1 MNGVRIVAIAIG
13 ATIIAELQYGL
24 GMSWYA
30 SVPLT
35 AFSATWLRG
44 TSDGLSQ
51 SAAPPPANKT
61 LQITPWKESL

>member
-30 SVPLT
+30 SVPLGIFGYLVARYIGWVVT
-35 AFSATWLRG
+35 ERR
-44 TSDGLSQ
+44 
-51 SAAPPPANKT
+51 AAAGK
-61 LQITPWKESL
+61 